1 MAKPMSM
8 LSPEKINA
16 SSNTTQYND
25 DLDIYEEGPSSPF
38 LEDVERDNQENVAP
52 SVAATPAKQQLIDFE
67 EDSVPQSAFRVES
80 GKKGGLKE
88 RNSPLKKSPVNNLLG
103 DFEDAAMQTPNRSR
117 ANTLKSSPV
126 KQPVVEDFEAMT
138 AQTPNRSRASTLKS
152 SPAKQHVVE
161 EFEAATAQTPDGSY
175 ASARINSPA
184 KSQIGEERPGSV
196 MSNRTRKSRS
206 PSKSSVLSSVPSD
219 IEATPRAP
227 SLGAAIELTPTPSKR
242 PSPSQTPSRRGA
254 ELRDNEG
261 LTVAANRFMEDAE
274 IDRSRKRRKS
284 HENQYEVD
292 MEADITE
299 FNPDATTPDFDDTRF
314 SDFSEMP
321 GLDMTKFASFNKS
334 PTKDGDVSESE
345 QTE

>member
-1 MAKPMSM
+1 MSM

-16 SSNTTQYND
+16 NSNATQYND

-38 LEDVERDNQENVAP
+38 LEDVGRDNQENIAP
-52 SVAATPAKQQLIDFE
+52 TLAATPTKQQLIDFE
-67 EDSVPQSAFRVES
+67 DDSVPQSAFRVES
-80 GKKGGLKE
+80 GKKSGLKE
-88 RNSPLKKSPVNNLLG
+88 RSSPLKSPVKNLLE
-103 DFEDAAMQTPNRSR
+103 DFEDAAIQTPNRSR
-117 ANTLKSSPV
+117 ASTLRSSPV
-126 KQPVVEDFEAMT
+126 KRQITEDFEAAT

-152 SPAKQHVVE
+152 SPAKQHIVE
-161 EFEAATAQTPDGSY
+161 DSEAVTAQTPNGGY
-175 ASARINSPA
+175 ASALRNSPA
-184 KSQIGEERPGSV
+184 KSQIGEERPGSA
-196 MSNRTRKSRS
+196 MSSRTRKSRS

-219 IEATPRAP
+219 IEVTPRAP
-227 SLGAAIELTPTPSKR
+227 SLGAAIDLAPTASKR
-242 PSPSQTPSRRGA
+242 PSPSETPSRPGA

-261 LTVAANRFMEDAE
+261 LTIATNRFMEDAE

-284 HENQYEVD
+284 HENQYEVN

-299 FNPDATTPDFDDTRF
+299 FNPDATTPDLDDTHF

-334 PTKDGDVSESE
+334 PTKSGDVSESK